1 MMPRPTTNEGML
13 TKTLASI
20 SVPSRTILKS
30 AAKKPDHVLAFSN
43 RVVAYF
49 MKGNNKLAFRNAQK
63 ACAMGICKALEL
75 AKSRGYCN
83 CD

>member
-1 MMPRPTTNEGML
+1 
-13 TKTLASI
+13 
-20 SVPSRTILKS
+20 
-30 AAKKPDHVLAFSN
+30 LAFSN